1 MGAGTGVG
9 TGAGTVGSFESI
21 VPRQQNSDHKFWDV
35 RTPSSVE
42 SEEWG
47 QTSSSGYLLWLY
59 LQAFLRGLLW
69 PFPYSKVQE
78 FQTLCQYNFK

>member
-1 MGAGTGVG
+1 MDR
-9 TGAGTVGSFESI
+9 ESL
-21 VPRQQNSDHKFWDV
+21 WDV

-47 QTSSSGYLLWLY
+47 QTSFSGYLLWSY

-69 PFPYSKVQE
+69 PSPYSKVQE
-78 FQTLCQYNFK
+78 FQTLCQSN